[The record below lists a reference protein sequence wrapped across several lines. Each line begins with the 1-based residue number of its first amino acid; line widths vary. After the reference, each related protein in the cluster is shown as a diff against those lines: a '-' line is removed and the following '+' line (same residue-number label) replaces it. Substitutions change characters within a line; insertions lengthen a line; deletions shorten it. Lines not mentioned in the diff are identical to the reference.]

1 MIGMLNRRSQDGGI
15 VAWSLRQISLLG
27 RLKGL
32 ANGVNPRWGARTVV
46 VSVAT
51 GDIIRFE
58 ERGGKGRETRVRPR
72 SAGRARLYL

>member
-1 MIGMLNRRSQDGGI
+1 MIGMLIRRSQDRRPEAG
-15 VAWSLRQISLLG
+15 VLWPSTLLR

-32 ANGVNPRWGARTVV
+32 ANGVNPRWGTKTVV
-46 VSVAT
+46 VSGAT

-58 ERGGKGRETRVRPR
+58 ERGGKEREAHVRPR